1 MTFLFP
7 SPFGSASV
15 DQRDVNEFSWRKN
28 ENVER
33 YEITGVIDQ
42 LFIVNICCIET
53 TPTVNEYPST
63 NYIIQ
68 CDFENN
74 REMYRVNSTCI
85 QIFQL

>member
-1 MTFLFP
+1 MSMSFL
-7 SPFGSASV
+7 G
-15 DQRDVNEFSWRKN
+15 EKN

-63 NYIIQ
+63 NYITQ
-68 CDFENN
+68 CNFENKKK
-74 REMYRVNSTCI
+74 
-85 QIFQL
+85 

>member
-1 MTFLFP
+1 M
-7 SPFGSASV
+7 
-15 DQRDVNEFSWRKN
+15 DQLDAKEFSWRKN
-28 ENVER
+28 GNVER

-42 LFIVNICCIET
+42 LFIINIFRIKT